1 MVIFTAQKMNFS
13 IKDYFS
19 KCEQIGSFL
28 QIWSHLLKK
37 SLTEKAIFVQSVSC
51 PVEII
56 ESKYIY
62 KKVNIYIKKRTL
74 HLAFLVL
81 IKTHPDVHL
90 ILHQWA
96 LDNSPHSL
104 HSHVQQNKIRKILL
118 FLTVY

>member
-37 SLTEKAIFVQSVSC
+37 SLTEKAIFVQWVSC
-51 PVEII
+51 SVEII

-62 KKVNIYIKKRTL
+62 KKADLTFSISCADKNSSRCS
-74 HLAFLVL
+74 
-81 IKTHPDVHL
+81 
-90 ILHQWA
+90 
-96 LDNSPHSL
+96 LDFASMG
-104 HSHVQQNKIRKILL
+104 IR
-118 FLTVY
+118 